1 MGGMKLRWAAAGPA
15 FVAAYFLALTFRAVY
30 TYLTPDDFL
39 AIYQSWAQPLRTLIK
54 ANILFF
60 LPTDIPRPMSALWY
74 RLLYAVSG
82 LHPAPFKIVNLVI
95 LVASIFLTYAVARR
109 LAESRTAGTLTA
121 LLLAY
126 HGEAVNLYSDTGY
139 EADVLCYFFY
149 FCAVFVYLR
158 ARVENRFPS
167 SRELAVCCALYVC
180 ALNSK
185 ELAVTLPVFLLL
197 YELIYHRRDAPW
209 SWRHGLGILAT
220 GVITLALLIG
230 KMLAPIS
237 LMNNNVMY
245 RPTITW
251 AQFMKTSLEFT
262 GHLFL
267 RPGFFTPATLILLW
281 LVLAAIAW
289 LSRSHALR
297 FAWLFL
303 MLSPL
308 PVAFIPPRGVAQYYI
323 PRFGWSLYAGVLINL
338 GLSAIL
344 RRFPSARPVRR
355 HMWAGAAVVVLL
367 AAISYP
373 FWRAYQPW
381 NPTSVVMEGEMNR
394 SVVRQLHHLEPQLP
408 HDSRL
413 LFLDDPYRPYWY
425 NLTFVARLLYRD
437 RSIVVH
443 RAKPEVPE
451 MERPREALTSATL
464 ASYDHVIDYRGGY
477 FRELRAPWDRGPMPA
492 VVLEWGQPQIFHADW
507 TPVDRGD
514 PARAGESLIVKA
526 LDLGETLPPVAPGQ
540 PFPQS
545 SPYARVVTDVRARFN
560 GTRAEVQGQI
570 GWPGEINRYRVDIRV
585 PGRVSRGLSW
595 LDLSAN
601 GITGPAIE
609 IAVQ

>member
-1 MGGMKLRWAAAGPA
+1 MKLRWTAAGPL
-15 FVAAYFLALTFRAVY
+15 FVAAYFLALTARSVY

-39 AIYQSWAQPLRTLIK
+39 AIYQSWTQPLRALIK

-74 RLLYAVSG
+74 RLMYTVSG
-82 LHPAPFKIVNLVI
+82 LHPAPFKIVNLAI

-121 LLLAY
+121 LFLAY

-149 FCAVFVYLR
+149 FGAVFVYLR

-197 YELIYHRRDAPW
+197 YELIYHNPKEPW

-220 GVITLALLIG
+220 GAITLALLAG
-230 KMLAPIS
+230 KMLAPSS
-237 LMNNNVMY
+237 LMQNNPAY
-245 RPTITW
+245 RPAITW
-251 AQFMKTSLEFT
+251 AQFIKTSLEFT
-262 GHLFL
+262 SHLFL
-267 RPGFFTPATLILLW
+267 RPGFFTPATLLLLW
-281 LVLAAIAW
+281 LALAAIAW
-289 LSRSHALR
+289 LTRSRALR
-297 FAWLFL
+297 FAWLFV

-308 PVAFIPPRGVAQYYI
+308 PVAFILPRGVAQYYI

-338 GLSAIL
+338 GLAALL

-355 HMWAGAAVVVLL
+355 HTWAGAAVVVLL
-367 AAISYP
+367 ACISYP

-394 SVVRQLHHLEPQLP
+394 SVVRQLHRLEPQLP
-408 HDSRL
+408 HGSRL
-413 LFLDDPYRPYWY
+413 LFLDDPYRPDWY
-425 NLTFVARLLYRD
+425 NLTFVVRLLYRD

-451 MERPREALTSATL
+451 MERPTEALTSATL
-464 ASYDHVIDYRGGY
+464 ASYDHVFDYRGGY
-477 FRELRAPWDRGPMPA
+477 FRELPAPWERGPMPA
-492 VVLEWGQPQIFHADW
+492 IVLEWGQPLIFHADW
-507 TPVDRGD
+507 TPVDRAH
-514 PARAGESLIVKA
+514 PARAGERLIVGA
-526 LDLGETLPPVAPGQ
+526 MDLGETLPAVAPGQ
-540 PFPQS
+540 PFPRG
-545 SPYARVVTDVRARFN
+545 PFAKVVTDVRAHFN
-560 GTRAEVQGQI
+560 GTRAEVEIKI

-585 PGRVSRGLSW
+585 PVNAPRGLSW

-601 GITGPAIE
+601 GIIGPAIE
-609 IAVQ
+609 IPVQ